1 MEIKNR
7 NIFLIGTRWFGVIGQ
22 SKILIDELKKNSIN
36 VFIFGQ
42 KDNYYHQFKIKGVF
56 LKKLRVKASYFA
68 PISDILDILKIIFY
82 IIKYNPIA
90 IHTFNPKPALLG
102 YFSILLF
109 KNIKLF
115 IAQTGMGNIFSKK
128 MYLIPFI
135 SFLLRKATIRSEYVF
150 FHNRYDANLLLEKKI
165 ITEEKIVYIGPC
177 VDVKNFLKDSRINKK
192 NYIQVI
198 CIARLLKQKG
208 VIEFIEVAKKFKD
221 QLNKET
227 VKFLLIG
234 EIETHHYDKIDKDYI
249 LQAEAGGVI
258 NRIPWTD
265 DVKTYLHQ
273 SDILFLHSYRE
284 GGPRV
289 IIEAAASEIPTVGSD
304 AIGVRD
310 LIINNKTGF
319 ITELKNIELAFAAV
333 NELINNK
340 NKREE
345 FGKNAL
351 NLIAKPI
358 SLEKATEVQIKYYL
372 KTNLFS

>member
-7 NIFLIGTRWFGVIGQ
+7 KIFLIGTRWFGVIGQ
-22 SKILIDELKKNSIN
+22 SKILINELKRNNID

-42 KDNYYHQFKIKGVF
+42 KDSYYHQFKIKGVT
-56 LKKLRVKASYFA
+56 LRELRVKSSYFA
-68 PISDILDILKIIFY
+68 PISDTFDILNIIFC
-82 IIKYNPIA
+82 IIKYSPIA

-115 IAQTGMGNIFSKK
+115 IAQTGMGNIFTKK
-128 MYLIPFI
+128 KYLIPFI
-135 SFLLRKATIRSEYVF
+135 TFLLKKTTERSEYVF
-150 FHNRYDANLLLEKKI
+150 FHNKYDANLLLEKEI
-165 ITEEKIVYIGPC
+165 IIKEKIVHIGPC
-177 VDVKNFLKDSRINKK
+177 VDVKNFLRDSNINKK

-208 VIEFIEVAKKFKD
+208 VIEFIEVAKKFKN
-221 QLNKET
+221 QLNKKT
-227 VKFLLIG
+227 IKFLLIG
-234 EIETHHYDKIDKDYI
+234 EIENHHPDRIDKNYI
-249 LQAEAGGVI
+249 LQAEAEGFI
-258 NRIPWTD
+258 NRVLWTD
-265 DVKTYLHQ
+265 DIKSYLHQ

-289 IIEAAASEIPTVGSD
+289 IVEAAASAIPTIGSD

-319 ITELKNIELAFAAV
+319 ITEPKNIEMAFIAV

-345 FGKNAL
+345 FGNNAL

-358 SLEKATEVQIKYYL
+358 SLEKATEVQIQHYL